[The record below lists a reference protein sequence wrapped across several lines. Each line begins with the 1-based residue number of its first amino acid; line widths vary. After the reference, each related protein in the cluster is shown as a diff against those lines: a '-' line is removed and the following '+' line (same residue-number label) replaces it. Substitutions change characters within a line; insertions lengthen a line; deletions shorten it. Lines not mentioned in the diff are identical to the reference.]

1 MWDELAD
8 DVKAELSDEQYSGRS
23 HYSRATYAKGCRGPL
38 CRLAEKE
45 RGRRRNAARAE
56 AAERRYRPNEIVRD
70 DSRTDELMDVVGRL
84 SELTRERVA

>member
-1 MWDELAD
+1 MWDDLAD
-8 DVKAELSDEQYSGRS
+8 DVRDELSDEAYSGRS

-56 AAERRYRPNEIVRD
+56 AAMRRYRPNDIVRD
-70 DSRTDELMDVVGRL
+70 DSRTAELMEVVSNL
-84 SELTRERVA
+84 NELTKEKVA